1 MRYKLEKYKWWIL
14 CIITLAVFSILSIL
28 DYANPNECPENS
40 RYILS
45 AISQGLAAILALVF
59 TITLVVAQMTRRYT
73 AMDKIVFRDETISL
87 MIVFGFGVVTPLL
100 VLKFG
105 WFCVGVSS
113 SIAIAFFC
121 VFSLIPFLK
130 GVNDVLKYDIGIGNL
145 DEEIMEAIEQGHE
158 PKAKNKIRELN
169 EIGRGAV
176 KKFRE
181 DVARD
186 IIHFLSKIGKKS
198 AEKEFE
204 DATFFVVEGLKNIGL
219 EGAESGFEDETVLL
233 AANGLK
239 ELRVKAAK
247 NQWENITVLTTI
259 FLRDIGIKAAE
270 KGLRIAT
277 TLSVEGLKYVGTVGV
292 TNDVTDET
300 VCGLLC
306 LGAAVQKY
314 SPVQVDHVIKHLRKM
329 VTEARSDNYFVIVFE
344 KEYEKECI
352 SKYPHLESS
361 FEEFIESFRSE
372 EKELPVTFVTQ
383 ILTSLLHRKL

>member
-145 DEEIMEAIEQGHE
+145 GEEIMEAIEQGHE

-186 IIHFLSKIGKKS
+186 IIHFLSKIISYLKS
-198 AEKEFE
+198 AKNLPKKN
-204 DATFFVVEGLKNIGL
+204 LKTQR
-219 EGAESGFEDETVLL
+219 FLL
-233 AANGLK
+233 WRDLK
-239 ELRVKAAK
+239 
-247 NQWENITVLTTI
+247 I
-259 FLRDIGIKAAE
+259 
-270 KGLRIAT
+270 
-277 TLSVEGLKYVGTVGV
+277 
-292 TNDVTDET
+292 
-300 VCGLLC
+300 
-306 LGAAVQKY
+306 
-314 SPVQVDHVIKHLRKM
+314 
-329 VTEARSDNYFVIVFE
+329 
-344 KEYEKECI
+344 
-352 SKYPHLESS
+352 
-361 FEEFIESFRSE
+361 
-372 EKELPVTFVTQ
+372 
-383 ILTSLLHRKL
+383 